1 MKRLWLLPFLTVVL
15 IAADISGK
23 WAGNIEV
30 EDSSSGTTIN
40 TPVRA
45 EFQQQSDKIS
55 GSIGREEDQ
64 QAESIRNAKLEDGKH
79 LTFEV
84 SSPEASGLIKFVLTF
99 DDNRMEGQMSGSID
113 SGPITGKVHLSRAQ
127 SRQAAP

>member
-1 MKRLWLLPFLTVVL
+1 MKRFWFLPCFTLVLT
-15 IAADISGK
+15 AADITGK

-45 EFQQQSDKIS
+45 EFQQQADKIS
-55 GSIGREEDQ
+55 GTIGREEDQ
-64 QAESIRNAKLEDGKH
+64 SSESIRNARLQNGKL

-84 SSPEASGLIKFVLTF
+84 SSPEASGLIKFVLTL
-99 DDNRMEGQMSGSID
+99 DNNRMEGQMTGSID
-113 SGPITGKVHLSRAQ
+113 SGPITGKVHLSRVPVR
-127 SRQAAP
+127 SAP

>member
-1 MKRLWLLPFLTVVL
+1 MKRLWLLPCLTVAL
-15 IAADISGK
+15 TAADISGK

-55 GSIGREEDQ
+55 GTIGREEDQ
-64 QAESIRNAKLEDGKH
+64 SAESIRNAKLENGKL

-84 SSPEASGLIKFVLTF
+84 SSPEASGLIKFVLTL
-99 DDNRMEGQMSGSID
+99 DNNRMEGQMTGSID
-113 SGPITGKVHLSRAQ
+113 SGPIKGKVHLSRAPD
-127 SRQAAP
+127 RPAR